1 MTHIE
6 ICTLNKNK
14 KFTCPQGTDSLLAVL
29 ALRNTIRWTLL
40 DDSDDIPG
48 RKREIKALKRAFL
61 RWGLVIPVRFRYVKT
76 KEEAEIVITVARND
90 PYFVKNKFAIA
101 YAYLGDAELDIVF
114 NGDWPNWRMDDKP
127 VGANDFWFE
136 AVAVHEIGHRLTLP
150 HSVGCPTCVMNPT
163 YNKKVKLQE
172 DDIKRVQAVWGKR
185 NGFMQRILWMIGYL
199 KREI

>member
-6 ICTLNKNK
+6 ICKLNKNK
-14 KFTCPQGTDSLLAVL
+14 KFVCPQGTDSLITVL
-29 ALRNTIRWTLL
+29 TLRDTIKWTLL

-76 KEEAEIVITVARND
+76 KGEARIVITVAYND

-101 YAYLGDAELDIVF
+101 YAYLGDAEFDIVF

-136 AVAVHEIGHRLTLP
+136 AVAVHEIGHRLLLP
-150 HSVGCPTCVMNPT
+150 HSVSCPTCVMNPT
-163 YNKKVKLQE
+163 YNKQVNLQE
-172 DDIKRVQAVWGKR
+172 DDIKRVQDVWGKR
-185 NGFMQRILWMIGYL
+185 NGFMQRIMWMMGYL
-199 KREI
+199 RREL

>member
-6 ICTLNKNK
+6 ICTLNTNK
-14 KFTCPQGTDSLLAVL
+14 KFKCPDGTYILLSSFTQPK
-29 ALRNTIRWTLL
+29 TIRWTLL

-61 RWGLVIPVRFRYVKT
+61 RWGLVIPVRFRYVKI
-76 KEEAEIVITVARND
+76 KEEAEIVITVAYND

-136 AVAVHEIGHRLTLP
+136 AVAVHEIGHRLLLT
-150 HSVGCPTCVMNPT
+150 HSVSCPTCVMNST
-163 YNKKVKLQE
+163 YNKQVKLQE
-172 DDIKRVQAVWGKR
+172 DDIERVQAVWGKR

-199 KREI
+199 KREL